1 MCVLFVMKIGL
12 YVFFMYR
19 VMFLVLCYGF
29 FLCVCLFVMKIVF
42 FFFITFCLCPE
53 HDIYE

>member
-1 MCVLFVMKIGL
+1 MCVVCNENWFVC
-12 YVFFMYR
+12 FFMYR